1 MFLKYLC
8 ARLWELFPFDPL
20 TILIKSFPFYRWE
33 SEGLHHLL
41 TQQIRARARV
51 QSQTVHTLCHNIM
64 LVDWSTE
71 QALGI
76 PLTIQMWKLD
86 SERLINLVKVLQA
99 ISGLWSTSLEF
110 HLVPTGSLDP
120 QAALWQ
126 PLSHHP
132 GGTSLSL
139 SLSLSPLRLPDLPLP
154 PQHWPGKTAEDLRV
168 WAIQQ
173 RQQVAPFPWKYKSRN
188 PKSFHLTQKINF
200 LSSRL
205 A

>member
-8 ARLWELFPFDPL
+8 ARLWDLFPFDPL

-51 QSQTVHTLCHNIM
+51 QSRTVHTLCHDTM
-64 LVDWSTE
+64 LADWSTE
-71 QALGI
+71 QALAI
-76 PLTIQMWKLD
+76 PPTTQMWKLD

-132 GGTSLSL
+132 GGTPPSLSL
-139 SLSLSPLRLPDLPLP
+139 DCLTCLCLPNTDLEKQQKTWGSGRFSKGSKLLLFHENTNQETQSLFI
-154 PQHWPGKTAEDLRV
+154 WPRK
-168 WAIQQ
+168 
-173 RQQVAPFPWKYKSRN
+173 
-188 PKSFHLTQKINF
+188 
-200 LSSRL
+200 
-205 A
+205 

>member
-8 ARLWELFPFDPL
+8 ARLLELFPFDPL

-110 HLVPTGSLDP
+110 YLVPTGSLDP

-126 PLSHHP
+126 PPPITLEVP
-132 GGTSLSL
+132 LSLSL
-139 SLSLSPLRLPDLPLP
+139 SLSLLLDCLTCLCLPNTDLEKQQKTWGSGRFSKGSKLLLFHENTN
-154 PQHWPGKTAEDLRV
+154 QETQSLFIWPRK
-168 WAIQQ
+168 
-173 RQQVAPFPWKYKSRN
+173 
-188 PKSFHLTQKINF
+188 
-200 LSSRL
+200 
-205 A
+205 